1 MSFKSDDEAVGI
13 SFVHDDE
20 RLLRTIQTLLDRCPV
35 DAPTAKFGDFVGATG
50 SVSTTTR
57 HPSRHW
63 VYDGSDETNLF
74 APTRRQKLQKALNSP
89 ISEAITAPETLD
101 DEAVLLVGH
110 GSRREKSNE
119 QVRDLAVELEG
130 RLGIPVDAAFLELA
144 EPAIDE
150 AIAGLARPSRSYGD
164 PAVVVRRQPRQKR
177 RADSGSDRPSEYDTD
192 LPLRAHLGVHPAL
205 LDLLDDRAAAVE
217 AELGVDREEDDV
229 AAVVCARGSSDPDA
243 NADVHKLARLL
254 YEGREFSRVEAS
266 FIGVTEPL
274 LDDTLHDIAKTR
286 PDAVVVIP
294 YMLGDGVLTG
304 RIKDGAREFD
314 EEYPYVD
321 AAPGEPLGTDTR
333 LLDVLGDRWQEAR
346 TGSVEMS
353 CDTCK
358 YKVELDGYE
367 EDQGG
372 ARAMLRALIHQAE
385 HADRE
390 DVDDDP
396 HVHDA
401 PGKHVAVCT
410 NQTCAQDGAPAVL
423 ERLRQAAR
431 DSDQCDARITRSSC
445 LGRCGEGPWSP
456 STRRRLVRRR

>member
-1 MSFKSDDEAVGI
+1 M
-13 SFVHDDE
+13 
-20 RLLRTIQTLLDRCPV
+20 
-35 DAPTAKFGDFVGATG
+35 
-50 SVSTTTR
+50 
-57 HPSRHW
+57 
-63 VYDGSDETNLF
+63 
-74 APTRRQKLQKALNSP
+74 
-89 ISEAITAPETLD
+89 SEAISAPETLD

-144 EPAIDE
+144 EPAIDD
-150 AIAGLARPSRSYGD
+150 AIAGLAG
-164 PAVVVRRQPRQKR
+164 AVSEVSVVHLSLFAASHVKN
-177 RADSGSDRPSEYDTD
+177 DV
-192 LPLRAHLGVHPAL
+192 PLAVEQAREAHPELTINNGAHLGVHPAL

-217 AELGVDREEDDV
+217 AELGVDREDDEV

-274 LDDTLHDIAKTR
+274 LDETLHDIAKTR

-314 EEYPYVD
+314 DEYPYVD

-372 ARAMLRALIHQAE
+372 ARAMLRALTHQAE

-390 DVDDDP
+390 NVDDDP

-401 PGKHVAVCT
+401 PEKHVAVCT

-445 LGRCGEGPWSP
+445 LGRCGEGPMVAVYPDGVWYGGVEDEDAADIVS
-456 STRRRLVRRR
+456 SHLDRDRIVSELVDQTL

>member
-1 MSFKSDDEAVGI
+1 M
-13 SFVHDDE
+13 
-20 RLLRTIQTLLDRCPV
+20 
-35 DAPTAKFGDFVGATG
+35 
-50 SVSTTTR
+50 
-57 HPSRHW
+57 
-63 VYDGSDETNLF
+63 
-74 APTRRQKLQKALNSP
+74 
-89 ISEAITAPETLD
+89 SEAITAPETLG

-150 AIAGLARPSRSYGD
+150 AIAGLAG
-164 PAVVVRRQPRQKR
+164 AVSQVSVVHLSLFAASHVKN
-177 RADSGSDRPSEYDTD
+177 DV
-192 LPLRAHLGVHPAL
+192 PLAVEQAREAHPELTINNGAHLGVHPAL
-205 LDLLDDRAAAVE
+205 LDLLDDRAATVE
-217 AELGVDREEDDV
+217 AELGVDREADEV
-229 AAVVCARGSSDPDA
+229 AAVICARGSSDPDA

-254 YEGREFSRVEAS
+254 YEGREFDRVEAS

-372 ARAMLRALIHQAE
+372 ARAMLRALTHQAE

-390 DVDDDP
+390 NVDDDP

-401 PGKHVAVCT
+401 PEKHVAVCT

-445 LGRCGEGPWSP
+445 LGRCGEGPMVAVYPDGVWYGGVEDEDAAEIVS
-456 STRRRLVRRR
+456 SHLDRDRIVSELVDQTL

>member
-1 MSFKSDDEAVGI
+1 M
-13 SFVHDDE
+13 
-20 RLLRTIQTLLDRCPV
+20 
-35 DAPTAKFGDFVGATG
+35 
-50 SVSTTTR
+50 
-57 HPSRHW
+57 
-63 VYDGSDETNLF
+63 
-74 APTRRQKLQKALNSP
+74 
-89 ISEAITAPETLD
+89 SEAISAPETLD

-144 EPAIDE
+144 EPAIDD
-150 AIAGLARPSRSYGD
+150 AIAGLAG
-164 PAVVVRRQPRQKR
+164 AVSQVSVVHLSLFAASHVKN
-177 RADSGSDRPSEYDTD
+177 DV
-192 LPLRAHLGVHPAL
+192 PLAVEQAREAHPELTINNGAHLGVHPAL

-217 AELGVDREEDDV
+217 AELGVDREADEV

-274 LDDTLHDIAKTR
+274 LDETLHDIAKTR

-314 EEYPYVD
+314 DEYPYVD

-372 ARAMLRALIHQAE
+372 ARAMLRALTHQAE

-390 DVDDDP
+390 NVDDDP

-401 PGKHVAVCT
+401 PEKHVAVCT

-445 LGRCGEGPWSP
+445 LGRCGEGPMVAVYPDGVWYGGVEDEDAADIVS
-456 STRRRLVRRR
+456 SHLDRDRIVSELVDQTL

>member
-1 MSFKSDDEAVGI
+1 M
-13 SFVHDDE
+13 
-20 RLLRTIQTLLDRCPV
+20 
-35 DAPTAKFGDFVGATG
+35 
-50 SVSTTTR
+50 
-57 HPSRHW
+57 
-63 VYDGSDETNLF
+63 
-74 APTRRQKLQKALNSP
+74 
-89 ISEAITAPETLD
+89 SEAITAPDTLD

-144 EPAIDE
+144 EPAIDD
-150 AIAGLARPSRSYGD
+150 AIAGLAG
-164 PAVVVRRQPRQKR
+164 AVSEVSVVHLSLFAASHVKN
-177 RADSGSDRPSEYDTD
+177 DV
-192 LPLRAHLGVHPAL
+192 PLAVEQAREAHPELTINNGAHLGVHPAL
-205 LDLLDDRAAAVE
+205 LDLLDDRASAVE
-217 AELGVDREEDDV
+217 AELGVDREDDEV

-372 ARAMLRALIHQAE
+372 ARAMLRALTHQAE

-390 DVDDDP
+390 NVDDDP

-401 PGKHVAVCT
+401 PEKHVAVCT

-445 LGRCGEGPWSP
+445 LGRCGEGPMVAVYPDGVWYGGVEDEDAADIVS
-456 STRRRLVRRR
+456 SHLDRDRIVSELVDQTL

>member
-1 MSFKSDDEAVGI
+1 M
-13 SFVHDDE
+13 
-20 RLLRTIQTLLDRCPV
+20 
-35 DAPTAKFGDFVGATG
+35 
-50 SVSTTTR
+50 
-57 HPSRHW
+57 
-63 VYDGSDETNLF
+63 
-74 APTRRQKLQKALNSP
+74 
-89 ISEAITAPETLD
+89 SEAITAPDTLD

-144 EPAIDE
+144 EPAIDD
-150 AIAGLARPSRSYGD
+150 AIAGLAG
-164 PAVVVRRQPRQKR
+164 AVSQVSVVHLSLFAASHVKN
-177 RADSGSDRPSEYDTD
+177 DV
-192 LPLRAHLGVHPAL
+192 PLAVEQAREAHPELTINNGAHLGVHPAL

-217 AELGVDREEDDV
+217 ADLGVDREEDEV

-274 LDDTLHDIAKTR
+274 LEDTLHDIAKTR

-372 ARAMLRALIHQAE
+372 ARAMLRALTHQAE

-401 PGKHVAVCT
+401 PEKHVAVCT

-445 LGRCGEGPWSP
+445 LGRCGEGPMVAVYPDGVWYGGVEDEDAADIVS
-456 STRRRLVRRR
+456 SHLDRDRIVSELVDQTL